1 MCLPTTHYI
10 HNTRHSRPRYQVFF
24 VFALNTCTRG
34 CSGQLALHVG
44 HGWHQVDG
52 AASDNHGGLA
62 GKNGAAGVV
71 DVVRGNAVDVVHE
84 LGHRDVAV
92 GRVVAGNLLE
102 TVAGALHREQ
112 EVHLDFVLGAGE
124 LSLVNRVSEAVK
136 SLKSHFEEILRVGAS
151 TGHLDAEEAGVGEV
165 GVNSLN
171 AVEEAVAGNG
181 IESTV
186 RSGVLE
192 HVGVAEELSGD
203 AQGVHV
209 VVAPWDRLEGDLN
222 GSLGGLGPGAVLT
235 TNVLGLLAHVLVL
248 GDSEDLTKA
257 LLHELNVLV
266 VVLDAGSD
274 DQALLGGDVVHDELL
289 EHAGIDVA
297 DVVVGA
303 KQGHAEGVVAV
314 SGRQEELLIAGRGVV
329 LVEVVGKVVRLLVL
343 GLGHVGGKDGA
354 GLKSN
359 VNHHLEHVNGV
370 VLNAVTAEVHGFLI
384 VVHGHVTTG
393 HLDHAVVDGL
403 VSVLQGLKVSVL
415 EGEERAGGLSGLV
428 TDTNVD
434 VES

>member
-1 MCLPTTHYI
+1 
-10 HNTRHSRPRYQVFF
+10 
-24 VFALNTCTRG
+24 
-34 CSGQLALHVG
+34 
-44 HGWHQVDG
+44 
-52 AASDNHGGLA
+52 
-62 GKNGAAGVV
+62 
-71 DVVRGNAVDVVHE
+71 
-84 LGHRDVAV
+84 
-92 GRVVAGNLLE
+92 
-102 TVAGALHREQ
+102 
-112 EVHLDFVLGAGE
+112 
-124 LSLVNRVSEAVK
+124 
-136 SLKSHFEEILRVGAS
+136 
-151 TGHLDAEEAGVGEV
+151 
-165 GVNSLN
+165 
-171 AVEEAVAGNG
+171 
-181 IESTV
+181 
-186 RSGVLE
+186 
-192 HVGVAEELSGD
+192 
-203 AQGVHV
+203 
-209 VVAPWDRLEGDLN
+209 
-222 GSLGGLGPGAVLT
+222 
-235 TNVLGLLAHVLVL
+235 
-248 GDSEDLTKA
+248 
-257 LLHELNVLV
+257 
-266 VVLDAGSD
+266 
-274 DQALLGGDVVHDELL
+274 
-289 EHAGIDVA
+289 
-297 DVVVGA
+297 VGA